1 MPFYRRF
8 SQDPIF
14 FSHSRHLGFASV
26 FKHDLYFLFLSITVF
41 SFLLHMPFE
50 SMSYIHSINNL
61 QIIVSKFADKIKEF
75 ISECGNTDVNQYLI
89 LVKLN
94 FLKQETGF
102 SGMDF
107 FKMKSNT
114 IFSVFALILSIS
126 VILKTRKLTRSKWT
140 ANIYS

>member
-1 MPFYRRF
+1 
-8 SQDPIF
+8 
-14 FSHSRHLGFASV
+14 
-26 FKHDLYFLFLSITVF
+26 
-41 SFLLHMPFE
+41 
-50 SMSYIHSINNL
+50 MSYIHSTNNL
-61 QIIVSKFADKIKEF
+61 QIIVSKFADKIEEL

-114 IFSVFALILSIS
+114 IFSVLALILSIS
-126 VILKTRKLTRSKWT
+126 VILKTRKLTRSK
-140 ANIYS
+140 